1 MEISQKFV
9 AFSEYMKFNCMH
21 YILMISNCCWN
32 KYNQSIFNKPFWRL
46 FAIWFNSGNLTQWPE
61 TEILLIC
68 WNLHGICQ
76 TVAGISNQSIFWRV
90 FANKPNSVWRRGVNG
105 GGSSKCS
112 SRAKGK
118 KIFTPFHCMCA
129 LLSVERRTR
138 LQAPARRPAA
148 YGLRF
153 SASKA
158 RR

>member
-1 MEISQKFV
+1 MVEILQKFV

-46 FAIWFNSGNLTQWPE
+46 FAIWFNSGNLMQWPE

-90 FANKPNSVWRRGVNG
+90 FGIRFFVQILTTNLWAVIFHESRRYVHVEIR
-105 GGSSKCS
+105 
-112 SRAKGK
+112 SRIISCPLENQPGH
-118 KIFTPFHCMCA
+118 T
-129 LLSVERRTR
+129 V
-138 LQAPARRPAA
+138 
-148 YGLRF
+148 
-153 SASKA
+153 
-158 RR
+158 